1 MFGVGER
8 KAGVCYCQYWT
19 CLAPFASVSV
29 VDFEQVDAG
38 LMLAIS
44 MARWG
49 HGEIF
54 GQIIVL

>member
-1 MFGVGER
+1 MVS
-8 KAGVCYCQYWT
+8 GVCYCQYWT

>member
-1 MFGVGER
+1 M
-8 KAGVCYCQYWT
+8 
-19 CLAPFASVSV
+19 APFASVSV